1 MYLHKV
7 PQNGIKHIRASYVK
21 QHWWCGLSITITF
34 IMLSFYLY
42 LILSNWIYLGF
53 HDTIYFFTQSRL
65 WQRVLLTVFTAT
77 LSTIASL
84 AFGIPAGYA
93 LSRFNIPCKNLVA
106 SIIDLPIVV
115 SPAVI
120 GAFLFGIT
128 TRFPFIQISDYYNI
142 YIGRNIYG
150 VLLVQFTVTVAFC
163 ARLMKAS
170 FDIVPKRFEVVSST
184 LGASPFRTFFHVVMP
199 MAKNGIIASMIVV
212 WARAAA
218 EWEGLMLFV
227 GATEGK
233 TDILPLAI
241 YLDWNGGMMGW
252 VSSMTIIC
260 ILMAMAAMS
269 AMRIIGGKS
278 NVW

>member
-1 MYLHKV
+1 MVSRELHGSGMFRGRLW
-7 PQNGIKHIRASYVK
+7 PALCISLAL
-21 QHWWCGLSITITF
+21 LSVG
-34 IMLSFYLY
+34 FY
-42 LILSNWIYLGF
+42 ILMVVSNWIYLGWN
-53 HDTIYFFTQSRL
+53 DTIYFFSQPRM
-65 WQRVLLTVFTAT
+65 WQRFWLTVWTSTVSTA
-77 LSTIASL
+77 ISL
-84 AFGIPAGYA
+84 CIGIPAGYA
-93 LSRFNIPCKNLVA
+93 LSRFSFPARNFFA
-106 SIIDLPIVV
+106 SVIDLPIVV

-128 TRFPFIQISDYYNI
+128 TRFPFDIISDHYNI
-142 YIGRNIYG
+142 YIGRNVYG
-150 VLLVQFTVTVAFC
+150 VILVQFTVTCAFC

-170 FDIVPKRFEVVSST
+170 FDMIPPKFEAVSRS
-184 LGASPFRTFFHVVMP
+184 LGASNFRTFFKVVLP

-227 GATEGK
+227 GASEGQ
-233 TDILPLAI
+233 TDIMPFAI

-252 VSSMTIIC
+252 VVSMTIVC
-260 ILMAMAAMS
+260 ILMAITAMA

>member
-1 MYLHKV
+1 
-7 PQNGIKHIRASYVK
+7 
-21 QHWWCGLSITITF
+21 
-34 IMLSFYLY
+34 MLSAYLY

-53 HDTIYFFTQSRL
+53 HDTLYFFSKSRM
-65 WQRVLLTVFTAT
+65 WHRVLLTVFSAT
-77 LSTIASL
+77 ISTIA
-84 AFGIPAGYA
+84 AMVVGIPAGFA
-93 LSRFNIPCKNLVA
+93 LSRFKIPHKTLVA

-128 TRFPFIQISDYYNI
+128 TRFPFSQISNHFDI
-142 YIGRNIYG
+142 YIGRNIFG

-163 ARLMKAS
+163 TRLMKAS
-170 FDIVPKRFEVVSST
+170 FDMVPIRFEIVSSS
-184 LGASPFRTFFHVVMP
+184 LGASPFRTFFQVILP

-233 TDILPLAI
+233 TDILPFAI

-252 VSSMTIIC
+252 VTSMTIMC
-260 ILMAMAAMS
+260 ILIAFTAMS

-278 NVW
+278 CVW

>member
-1 MYLHKV
+1 MALRSRGGWWPALCIGTASIILAVYLLLV
-7 PQNGIKHIRASYVK
+7 
-21 QHWWCGLSITITF
+21 T
-34 IMLSFYLY
+34 
-42 LILSNWIYLGF
+42 SNWIYLGW
-53 HDTIYFFTQSRL
+53 HDTLYFFSKSRM
-65 WQRVLLTVFTAT
+65 WERFWLTVWTAT
-77 LSTIASL
+77 VSTSLSLLI
-84 AFGIPAGYA
+84 GIPAGYA
-93 LSRFNIPCKNLVA
+93 LSRFRFPCCYLVA

-115 SPAVI
+115 SPAVV

-128 TRFPFIQISDYYNI
+128 TRFPFDWISEYYGI
-142 YIGRNIYG
+142 YIGRNVYG
-150 VLLVQFTVTVAFC
+150 VLLVQFTVTAAFC

-170 FDIVPKRFEVVSST
+170 FDMIPTRFEAVSHS
-184 LGASPFRTFFHVVMP
+184 LGASPLRTFFKVLLP

-233 TDILPLAI
+233 TDIMPFAI

-252 VSSMTIIC
+252 VTSMSIVC
-260 ILMAMAAMS
+260 ILMAVS
-269 AMRIIGGKS
+269 AISAVKIIGGRS

>member
-1 MYLHKV
+1 MGQKRRGGWWPALCI
-7 PQNGIKHIRASYVK
+7 GLTGTILLIYV
-21 QHWWCGLSITITF
+21 L
-34 IMLSFYLY
+34 LAA
-42 LILSNWIYLGF
+42 SNWIYLGW
-53 HDTIYFFTQSRL
+53 HDTLYFFSKSRMWERL
-65 WQRVLLTVFTAT
+65 WLTVWTAT
-77 LSTIASL
+77 VSTCLSLVI
-84 AFGIPAGYA
+84 GIPAGYA
-93 LSRFNIPCKNLVA
+93 LSRFKFPCRYLFA

-115 SPAVI
+115 SPAVV

-128 TRFPFIQISDYYNI
+128 TRFPFDWVSEHYDI
-142 YIGRNIYG
+142 YIGRNVYG

-163 ARLMKAS
+163 TRLMKAS
-170 FDIVPKRFEVVSST
+170 FDMIPTRFEAVSNA
-184 LGASPFRTFFHVVMP
+184 LGASPFRTFFKVVLP

-233 TDILPLAI
+233 TDIMPFAI

-252 VSSMTIIC
+252 VTSMSIVC
-260 ILMAMAAMS
+260 MLMAVSAIS
-269 AMRIIGGKS
+269 AMKIIGGKS